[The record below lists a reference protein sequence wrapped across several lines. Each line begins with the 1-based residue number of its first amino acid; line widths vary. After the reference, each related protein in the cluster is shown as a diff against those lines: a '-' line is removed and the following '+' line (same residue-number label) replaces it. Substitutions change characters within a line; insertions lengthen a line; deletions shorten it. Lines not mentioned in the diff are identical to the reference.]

1 MPPVIYPDITS
12 IKKMNLMEGE
22 RVVLNFLWKHLAS
35 DYEVY
40 YRPFINGDNP
50 DIVIIRRKY
59 GVVLIEICD
68 WDLDKYT
75 VREDGSWVE
84 KSDDGDCKDLLWVS
98 PFEKLTNY
106 KSNLVNLHCNKFFE
120 QNIKG
125 DRIWSTISRMVY
137 FHNVTQENA
146 LQFCNQKGCILPEQ
160 GSAKYRGIFGKD
172 GLTDKALNDY
182 FSVLHMNK
190 PNSVFNDELYHD
202 IQRYL
207 RPPHHE
213 IDEGLDIHYTKE
225 QLQLIPSIA
234 QARQK
239 IKGVAGC
246 GKTLVL
252 AKRAVN
258 AYIRTKQPVLI
269 LTFNLALK
277 NYIRDRIADVRENF
291 GWENFYITNY
301 HQFFKE
307 QANKYNLAVH
317 SVEPFDNAHFFD
329 RVKNRIKPFA
339 AIFIDEIQDYKQEW
353 IDIIVKNFADK
364 ETELVVFGDEK
375 QNIYENALIEE
386 TESKQ
391 RELITRGIVGP
402 WNQSL
407 RTTFRLGNEI
417 ATLAKAFQMNF
428 LQERYSID
436 EMSIMQSFNFEGRIL
451 EYYHAAS
458 TISADYIVDLIYKL
472 TRLYDIHP
480 SDVAVLGSTMEYMR
494 EVDYSI
500 RTRYKENT
508 SITFDTKEEY
518 EQNNF
523 QRNDGKCRARK
534 NHLILRSG
542 TIKLSTIHSFKGW
555 EIHTVVLIIEDS
567 ERVNPE
573 LIYTGLTRAKQNL
586 IILNLGN
593 QTYDG
598 FFSSRMHSQIIP
610 MLDNEDNKR

>member
-1 MPPVIYPDITS
+1 M
-12 IKKMNLMEGE
+12 
-22 RVVLNFLWKHLAS
+22 
-35 DYEVY
+35 
-40 YRPFINGDNP
+40 
-50 DIVIIRRKY
+50 
-59 GVVLIEICD
+59 
-68 WDLDKYT
+68 
-75 VREDGSWVE
+75 
-84 KSDDGDCKDLLWVS
+84 
-98 PFEKLTNY
+98 
-106 KSNLVNLHCNKFFE
+106 
-120 QNIKG
+120 
-125 DRIWSTISRMVY
+125 
-137 FHNVTQENA
+137 
-146 LQFCNQKGCILPEQ
+146 
-160 GSAKYRGIFGKD
+160 
-172 GLTDKALNDY
+172 
-182 FSVLHMNK
+182 
-190 PNSVFNDELYHD
+190 
-202 IQRYL
+202 
-207 RPPHHE
+207 
-213 IDEGLDIHYTKE
+213 
-225 QLQLIPSIA
+225 
-234 QARQK
+234 
-239 IKGVAGC
+239 
-246 GKTLVL
+246 
-252 AKRAVN
+252 
-258 AYIRTKQPVLI
+258 
-269 LTFNLALK
+269 
-277 NYIRDRIADVRENF
+277 
-291 GWENFYITNY
+291 
-301 HQFFKE
+301 
-307 QANKYNLAVH
+307 
-317 SVEPFDNAHFFD
+317 
-329 RVKNRIKPFA
+329 
-339 AIFIDEIQDYKQEW
+339 
-353 IDIIVKNFADK
+353 
-364 ETELVVFGDEK
+364 VFGDEK

-391 RELITRGIVGP
+391 RELITRGIAGK
-402 WNQSL
+402 WNRSL

-586 IILNLGN
+586 IIINLGN
-593 QTYDG
+593 RTYHE

>member
-1 MPPVIYPDITS
+1 MQ
-12 IKKMNLMEGE
+12 
-22 RVVLNFLWKHLAS
+22 
-35 DYEVY
+35 
-40 YRPFINGDNP
+40 
-50 DIVIIRRKY
+50 
-59 GVVLIEICD
+59 
-68 WDLDKYT
+68 
-75 VREDGSWVE
+75 
-84 KSDDGDCKDLLWVS
+84 
-98 PFEKLTNY
+98 Y
-106 KSNLVNLHCNKFFE
+106 K
-120 QNIKG
+120 
-125 DRIWSTISRMVY
+125 
-137 FHNVTQENA
+137 
-146 LQFCNQKGCILPEQ
+146 
-160 GSAKYRGIFGKD
+160 
-172 GLTDKALNDY
+172 
-182 FSVLHMNK
+182 
-190 PNSVFNDELYHD
+190 
-202 IQRYL
+202 
-207 RPPHHE
+207 
-213 IDEGLDIHYTKE
+213 
-225 QLQLIPSIA
+225 
-234 QARQK
+234 
-239 IKGVAGC
+239 
-246 GKTLVL
+246 
-252 AKRAVN
+252 
-258 AYIRTKQPVLI
+258 
-269 LTFNLALK
+269 
-277 NYIRDRIADVRENF
+277 
-291 GWENFYITNY
+291 
-301 HQFFKE
+301 
-307 QANKYNLAVH
+307 
-317 SVEPFDNAHFFD
+317 
-329 RVKNRIKPFA
+329 
-339 AIFIDEIQDYKQEW
+339 
-353 IDIIVKNFADK
+353 
-364 ETELVVFGDEK
+364 TELVVFGDEK

-586 IILNLGN
+586 IIINLGN
-593 QTYDG
+593 RTYHE